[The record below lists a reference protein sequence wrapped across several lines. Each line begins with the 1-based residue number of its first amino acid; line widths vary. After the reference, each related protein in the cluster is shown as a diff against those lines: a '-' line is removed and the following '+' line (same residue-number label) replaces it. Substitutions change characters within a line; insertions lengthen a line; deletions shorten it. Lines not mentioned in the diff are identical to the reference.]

1 MIMSFNDDLLWQVH
15 ATSMRRGFEMRN
27 SLREMPPD
35 STHSIILQFDPETSG
50 KVSTCTGW

>member
-1 MIMSFNDDLLWQVH
+1 
-15 ATSMRRGFEMRN
+15 MRN

-50 KVSTCTGW
+50 KVSTCTG